1 MHQPARKR
9 NLAAAVL
16 LGALVILAVVQ
27 AIPGPR
33 QHQPWLVILTALA
46 VAAALFAATFTLLLH
61 VDVGR
66 FNRLKRG
73 EGVLATWTVAP
84 EQWARFGASS
94 REWDTRPGIGAN
106 TVDLAQAAEAG
117 GIGITV
123 SDNALLVGRDF
134 YSLEKST
141 KVRVYDTWMEFNT
154 YNPGTA
160 KTSGRHLIQRVPV
173 APGAEASAQR
183 IAQHYSQAYAA
194 AVAAPFSRLKA
205 ILLVCGLILLLALVP
220 FVAWLLE

>member
-9 NLAAAVL
+9 NYAAAVL
-16 LGALVILAVVQ
+16 LALLLAFALAYAFSAPRPMLIALATMGGTAAVVA
-27 AIPGPR
+27 AIF
-33 QHQPWLVILTALA
+33 A
-46 VAAALFAATFTLLLH
+46 VMLH
-61 VDVGR
+61 IDAGR
-66 FNRLKRG
+66 LDRLQRG
-73 EGVLATWTVAP
+73 EGVLARWTVAP
-84 EQWARFGASS
+84 EQWARFGANS
-94 REWDTRPGIGAN
+94 REWDTRPGVGAN

-141 KVRVYDTWMEFNT
+141 KVRVYDHWMEFNT

-183 IAQHYSQAYAA
+183 IAQHYTQAYAA
-194 AVAAPFSRLKA
+194 AAAAPFSRLKFVLVVGGLT
-205 ILLVCGLILLLALVP
+205 LLPALAAFLVW
-220 FVAWLLE
+220 WLG

>member
-9 NLAAAVL
+9 NIAATVL
-16 LGALVILAVVQ
+16 LVLLVTLALAYAFSV
-27 AIPGPR
+27 PR
-33 QHQPWLVILTALA
+33 QTLIFVNTVIATAA
-46 VAAALFAATFTLLLH
+46 FIAAIFTVMLQI
-61 VDVGR
+61 DVRR
-66 FNRLKRG
+66 FDRLKRG

-94 REWDTRPGIGAN
+94 REWDTRPGIGSN

-117 GIGITV
+117 GILITV

-154 YNPGTA
+154 YNPGSA

-173 APGAEASAQR
+173 APGAEASARR
-183 IAQHYSQAYAA
+183 IAQHYTQVYAA

-205 ILLVCGLILLLALVP
+205 LLVVGGITLLPALAALV
-220 FVAWLLE
+220 AWWLD

>member
-16 LGALVILAVVQ
+16 VAL
-27 AIPGPR
+27 
-33 QHQPWLVILTALA
+33 LVTLALA
-46 VAAALFAATFTLLLH
+46 YAFSVPRPTLIVLTTVTATAASIAAIFTVMLH
-61 VDVGR
+61 VDAGR
-66 FNRLKRG
+66 LDRLQRG
-73 EGVLATWTVAP
+73 EGVLARWTVTP
-84 EQWARFGASS
+84 EQWARFGANS

-117 GIGITV
+117 GITITV

-134 YSLEKST
+134 YSLERST
-141 KVRVYDTWMEFNT
+141 KVRVYDHWMEFNT

-173 APGAEASAQR
+173 APGAEAAAQR
-183 IAQHYSQAYAA
+183 IAQHYTQAYAA
-194 AVAAPFSRLKA
+194 AAAAPFSRLKA

-220 FVAWLLE
+220 LMAWLLE